1 MVCFLV
7 PVQQAIG
14 DHSDEERKI
23 QSDDD
28 NADNL
33 HDEVARASEWAT
45 RFHDQGATAKEL
57 LTSMSLVWKYVQKVV
72 VVSSFDVNW
81 PARVNGL
88 FESTQIF
95 SPAFDSYLGI
105 GCVANQQTVELV
117 MVWRW
122 LMPAMLAD
130 LCQLTDGLH
139 VPVEL

>member
-81 PARVNGL
+81 LGASNGESGRAWLGSRALRFVAR
-88 FESTQIF
+88 IWD
-95 SPAFDSYLGI
+95 A
-105 GCVANQQTVELV
+105 LV
-117 MVWRW
+117 VF
-122 LMPAMLAD
+122 
-130 LCQLTDGLH
+130 
-139 VPVEL
+139 V

>member
-88 FESTQIF
+88 LESMQLF
-95 SPAFDSYLGI
+95 SSRLTVTWAL
-105 GCVANQQTVELV
+105 VACRIDRL
-117 MVWRW
+117 
-122 LMPAMLAD
+122 LSL
-130 LCQLTDGLH
+130 
-139 VPVEL
+139 

>member
-1 MVCFLV
+1 MVCFLL

-57 LTSMSLVWKYVQKVV
+57 LTSMSLVTSWY
-72 VVSSFDVNW
+72 
-81 PARVNGL
+81 L
-88 FESTQIF
+88 
-95 SPAFDSYLGI
+95 AFRHSW
-105 GCVANQQTVELV
+105 LV
-117 MVWRW
+117 
-122 LMPAMLAD
+122 
-130 LCQLTDGLH
+130 DGLI
-139 VPVEL
+139 VREVNSLIG